1 MSDMNITKMVCV
13 YAKKYWVHVCISYSP
28 LLTLR
33 QLPNPR
39 PTALMNQGVLMEN
52 RKTFRRR

>member
-1 MSDMNITKMVCV
+1 MSDMDITKMVCV

-52 RKTFRRR
+52 RKING